1 MLAQLV
7 ARAAAHVPPMGILAG
22 AGVSDTNVD
31 ELVRVT
37 GVREVHGKNAGCIY
51 IVLHVCHV
59 YRYLTQFWYTD
70 VPWCLSMFLG
80 VSRCLSIP

>member
-1 MLAQLV
+1 MEGSAMLAQLV

-59 YRYLTQFWYTD
+59 
-70 VPWCLSMFLG
+70 
-80 VSRCLSIP
+80 

>member
-31 ELVRVT
+31 ELVRAT
-37 GVREVHGKNAGCIY
+37 GVREVHGKNAGRVCGTACMSCVSVLDTVLIY
-51 IVLHVCHV
+51 
-59 YRYLTQFWYTD
+59 
-70 VPWCLSMFLG
+70 
-80 VSRCLSIP
+80 